1 MAMPIGNLN
10 LQQVIRDLEKR
21 VSELEARL
29 NAQVSESTPEEPA
42 NGQAEAGSAPEPA
55 AAG

>member
-1 MAMPIGNLN
+1 MLPLGNLN

-29 NAQVSESTPEEPA
+29 NTAVSESTPPEA
-42 NGQAEAGSAPEPA
+42 SDGQAEAGSAPEPA
-55 AAG
+55 TAG